1 MGFGHAV
8 YRYSDPRNAVI
19 KECALQVPNLIYIR
33 QIQLFGQIRGLAGQ
47 ELCVGQ
53 AQDPE
58 SMLNWLSIVVR
69 RTKCPAVP
77 RAYLFIFYGP
87 YPLPASTLGLR
98 SPLLPEKWVQ

>member
-19 KECALQVPNLIYIR
+19 KECALQVPNLIHIR

-53 AQDPE
+53 AQN
-58 SMLNWLSIVVR
+58 LFLAR
-69 RTKCPAVP
+69 RSRSRVDAQLAVDS
-77 RAYLFIFYGP
+77 GQ
-87 YPLPASTLGLR
+87 
-98 SPLLPEKWVQ
+98 ED